1 MSPPT
6 NYIYLATRNLRLL
19 SLVILRRRR
28 NLTPVNPLNLKIKIW
43 ILMCWKAYSVS
54 GIVLTPIRYTSA
66 LEMGMVQILTFAEI
80 VPKSLF
86 LYNILCATRSFIQ
99 YGFCSSAKAI
109 QYAMQCEHCLSESP
123 EMGLF

>member
-6 NYIYLATRNLRLL
+6 NYIYLATRNRRLL
-19 SLVILRRRR
+19 SLVILCRRR
-28 NLTPVNPLNLKIKIW
+28 NLTPVNPLNPKIKIW

-66 LEMGMVQILTFAEI
+66 LEMGVVQILTITEI

-86 LYNILCATRSFIQ
+86 LYNYMLTNRSLIQ

-109 QYAMQCEHCLSESP
+109 QYAMQCEHCLSDSP
-123 EMGLF
+123 QMGLF